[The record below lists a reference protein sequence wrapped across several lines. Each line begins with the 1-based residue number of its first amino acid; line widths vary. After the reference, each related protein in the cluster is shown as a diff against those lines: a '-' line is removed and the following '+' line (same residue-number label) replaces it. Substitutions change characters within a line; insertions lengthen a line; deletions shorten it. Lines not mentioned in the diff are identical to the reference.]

1 MAVFA
6 EKTEEETSPF
16 PHISLTE
23 LRQAQN
29 VDEILGV
36 WLTAM
41 RKLCK
46 ALQDD
51 MGHQGYEK
59 TLGLIRSRFF
69 WPGMSK
75 DVESWVHHWGR
86 CLRFKGK
93 PDRAPLVGIQTSEPL
108 ELVCTDFLKVDSA
121 QNGTQ
126 YILVITDHFTR
137 FAMAVPTRNMSA
149 KTTAEALLTFVR
161 NFGIPKRLHADQGA
175 NFESK
180 VIRALCHLLG
190 VEKSRTTPFHPMG
203 NGSCER
209 MNQTLISML
218 GTLPERRKKDWTSY
232 IGMLVLAYNSTKCD
246 STGFSPYFLMF
257 GREPRL
263 PVDNMFPLCSEPRG
277 DYITNVKEA
286 LEWAWAKASENGSK
300 AKESQ
305 KNYYDKR
312 VRGAALILGDKVL
325 VRNCSF
331 EGPHKL
337 QDKWSED
344 IFVVK
349 EQPDS
354 RTPVFVVEPVNG
366 GRKRTLHRN
375 LLLPVESV
383 REDCP
388 DVSPAN
394 VATRKALPSVKTN
407 RIPGSISAMPQQV
420 LHEDEVKGT
429 TSELEQE
436 DDGESDLDE
445 SEFVQIFS
453 EPEVQ
458 RPGSRPR
465 ALSRDIAAQSD
476 ESDDTVGG
484 LIPLDTL
491 LPVTPRPGSPPPI
504 PVPRRSVRL
513 KQPPAWHTS
522 GEFSMSLNDKLYELK
537 SLLAFDGV
545 DKSIITTAIVSLLVE
560 TMSQRVQEW
569 ERKRLGN
576 PRRQNR
582 MNQLSY
588 AVGGSYPPED
598 NARIGPKSPS
608 FHMSHQ

>member
-1 MAVFA
+1 M
-6 EKTEEETSPF
+6 
-16 PHISLTE
+16 
-23 LRQAQN
+23 
-29 VDEILGV
+29 
-36 WLTAM
+36 
-41 RKLCK
+41 
-46 ALQDD
+46 
-51 MGHQGYEK
+51 
-59 TLGLIRSRFF
+59 
-69 WPGMSK
+69 
-75 DVESWVHHWGR
+75 
-86 CLRFKGK
+86 
-93 PDRAPLVGIQTSEPL
+93 
-108 ELVCTDFLKVDSA
+108 
-121 QNGTQ
+121 
-126 YILVITDHFTR
+126 
-137 FAMAVPTRNMSA
+137 
-149 KTTAEALLTFVR
+149 
-161 NFGIPKRLHADQGA
+161 
-175 NFESK
+175 
-180 VIRALCHLLG
+180 
-190 VEKSRTTPFHPMG
+190 
-203 NGSCER
+203 
-209 MNQTLISML
+209 
-218 GTLPERRKKDWTSY
+218 
-232 IGMLVLAYNSTKCD
+232 VLN
-246 STGFSPYFLMF
+246 
-257 GREPRL
+257 
-263 PVDNMFPLCSEPRG
+263 
-277 DYITNVKEA
+277 
-286 LEWAWAKASENGSK
+286 K

-305 KNYYDKR
+305 KKYNDKR

-337 QDKWSED
+337 QDKWSDD

-388 DVSPAN
+388 DVSPDI
-394 VATRKALPSVKTN
+394 VVTRTALPSVKTN

-445 SEFVQIFS
+445 NEFVQIFS

-465 ALSRDIAAQSD
+465 ALLRDIAAQSD

-504 PVPRRSVRL
+504 SVPRRSVRL

-522 GEFSMSLNDKLYELK
+522 GEFSMSVNDKLYELK

-545 DKSIITTAIVSLLVE
+545 DKSITTTAIVSLLVVSPHPE
-560 TMSQRVQEW
+560 
-569 ERKRLGN
+569 
-576 PRRQNR
+576 
-582 MNQLSY
+582 
-588 AVGGSYPPED
+588 AVGAGALRVPDKILPEWRSRL
-598 NARIGPKSPS
+598 ARWRCLHLIS
-608 FHMSHQ
+608 

>member
-1 MAVFA
+1 
-6 EKTEEETSPF
+6 
-16 PHISLTE
+16 
-23 LRQAQN
+23 
-29 VDEILGV
+29 
-36 WLTAM
+36 
-41 RKLCK
+41 
-46 ALQDD
+46 
-51 MGHQGYEK
+51 
-59 TLGLIRSRFF
+59 
-69 WPGMSK
+69 MSK
-75 DVESWVHHWGR
+75 DVESWVHHCGR
-86 CLRFKGK
+86 SLRFKGK

-180 VIRALCHLLG
+180 VIRALCQLLG

-209 MNQTLISML
+209 MNRTLISVL
-218 GTLPERRKKDWTSY
+218 GTLPDHKKKDWTSH
-232 IGMLVLAYNSTKCD
+232 IGMLVLAYNK
-246 STGFSPYFLMF
+246 
-257 GREPRL
+257 
-263 PVDNMFPLCSEPRG
+263 PRG
-277 DYITNVKEA
+277 DYITNVKKA

-305 KNYYDKR
+305 ENYYDKR
-312 VRGAALILGDKVL
+312 VRGAALILGDRVL
-325 VRNCSF
+325 VRNGSF

-337 QDKWSED
+337 QDKWSDD

-354 RTPVFVVEPVNG
+354 RTPVFVVELVNRW
-366 GRKRTLHRN
+366 RKRTLHRN

-383 REDCP
+383 RKDRP
-388 DVSPAN
+388 DVSPDT
-394 VATRKALPSVKTN
+394 VEIRKALPSDKTN
-407 RIPGSISAMPQQV
+407 RTPGSISAMPQQV

-476 ESDDTVGG
+476 EWNDTVVD
-484 LIPLDTL
+484 LVPLDTL
-491 LPVTPRPGSPPPI
+491 FPVTPRPGSPPPV
-504 PVPRRSVRL
+504 PVPHSNHEESTCARVGAETL
-513 KQPPAWHTS
+513 
-522 GEFSMSLNDKLYELK
+522 GK
-537 SLLAFDGV
+537 SLTSKLNESAQLR
-545 DKSIITTAIVSLLVE
+545 IRYVS
-560 TMSQRVQEW
+560 
-569 ERKRLGN
+569 
-576 PRRQNR
+576 RRI
-582 MNQLSY
+582 
-588 AVGGSYPPED
+588 AP
-598 NARIGPKSPS
+598 I
-608 FHMSHQ
+608 